1 MSFFKSIQSKYKSWN
16 RKRRGLIED
25 DYVDHASG
33 QSGSLWRS
41 FMGVVVLPLKML
53 FVPLRLIG
61 LIQTQDATTSNETE
75 ELGFSQRVLFVLK
88 QVLSL
93 PFLLLRE
100 PIRIFKS
107 LRRARTRDLLFALPA
122 IAILGFFGF
131 VFVQIFAYGEAI
143 DNRYA
148 RGAQIATEQK
158 DFELAKTYYQR
169 ILGDNNITPR
179 QQYDWAMILAQTGE
193 DEQAYALIEK
203 IAPSDAMGF
212 GPAHKLVAISI
223 ARQIEIAKDKALL
236 SKLRHHLVA
245 SRDLSP
251 EIEQVWAAYYIATE
265 QRDKAIASL
274 DRAAEKRPAF
284 YITISNLYKQ
294 GGQNA
299 ESANAL
305 KKAEIAFRKT
315 FKKDELEHQNRIAFA
330 NVLALLK
337 KYDEAEG
344 LLQQGVRVKP
354 DELIKRSLSDFYA
367 MRYDVARKSQSD
379 AQTQMDF
386 LTQAIEIDP
395 NYSAVYSRMI
405 QLFTEVRESPD
416 QAKKI
421 RSLFEEIVTGDR
433 PTALAHFALS
443 NILWI
448 VDERDQAKFHLEQA
462 YLLNND
468 FVIIIN
474 NLAWILAQGES
485 PDLERALE
493 LAETAVNRV
502 PDSPRFRDTLGTVLV
517 KLGRHRDAISELQ
530 LALSGVPDKNT
541 VHRKLAICY
550 KSIGMNDLAEM
561 HLQKIQSAANEK

>member
-16 RKRRGLIED
+16 RERRGLIED
-25 DYVDHASG
+25 DYVDHTGG

-107 LRRARTRDLLFALPA
+107 LRQARPRDLLFALPA

-131 VFVQIFAYGEAI
+131 VFIQIFAYGDAI

-158 DFELAKTYYQR
+158 DFALAKTYYQR

-203 IAPSDAMGF
+203 IAPDHAMGF

-236 SKLRHHLVA
+236 SKLRHHLIA

-251 EIEQVWAAYYIATE
+251 EIEQIWASYYIATE

-284 YITISNLYKQ
+284 YITISKLYKQ

-299 ESANAL
+299 ESVNAL
-305 KKAEIAFRKT
+305 KKAETAFRKT

-330 NVLALLK
+330 NVLALLE

-344 LLQQGVRVKP
+344 LLQQGIRVKP

-367 MRYDVARKSQSD
+367 MRYDLSRRKQD
-379 AQTQMDF
+379 DPQTQMDF

-405 QLFTEVRESPD
+405 QLFAEVHESPD

-421 RSLFEEIVTGDR
+421 RSLFQEIVTGDR

-448 VDERDQAKFHLEQA
+448 EGDRDSAEFHLEQA
-462 YLLNND
+462 YLINNN
-468 FVIIIN
+468 FVVIIN
-474 NLAWILAQGES
+474 NLAWILAHGEN

-493 LAETAVNRV
+493 LAETAVRRV
-502 PDSPRFRDTLGTVLV
+502 PENPRFRDTLGTVLL
-517 KLGRHRDAISELQ
+517 KSDEHRKAISELQ
-530 LALSGVPDKNT
+530 LALKGVPDKNA
-541 VHRKLAICY
+541 VHQKLAICY
-550 KSIGMNDLAEM
+550 KSLGMNDLSLL
-561 HLQKIQSAANEK
+561 HLGRIKTPSADK

>member
-1 MSFFKSIQSKYKSWN
+1 MSFIKTIQSKYHAWK
-16 RKRRGLIED
+16 RKRRGLLDD
-25 DYVDHASG
+25 DYGDRPIG
-33 QSGSLWRS
+33 YRS
-41 FMGVVVLPLKML
+41 PWKSVLDIAVFPLKVV
-53 FVPLRLIG
+53 FYPLRLVG
-61 LIQTQDATTSNETE
+61 LIQTQDAKTEGETE
-75 ELGFSQRVLFVLK
+75 ELGFSQRLLFVLK
-88 QVLSL
+88 QILTL

-100 PIRIFKS
+100 PVRIFTS
-107 LRRARTRDLLFALPA
+107 LRRAKRRDLLFALPA

-131 VFVQIFAYGEAI
+131 VFVQIFAYGTAI

-169 ILGDNNITPR
+169 ILGDNNITPQ

-223 ARQIEIAKDKALL
+223 ARQIDAAKDKALL

-367 MRYDVARKSQSD
+367 MRYDVARKSQAD

-541 VHRKLAICY
+541 VHRKLSICY

>member
-1 MSFFKSIQSKYKSWN
+1 MSFFKSIQSKYKSWY

-25 DYVDHASG
+25 DYVDHTGG

-107 LRRARTRDLLFALPA
+107 LRRARPRDLVFALPA

-131 VFVQIFAYGEAI
+131 VFIQIFAYGEAI

-158 DFELAKTYYQR
+158 DFKLAKTYYQR
-169 ILGDNNITPR
+169 ILGDDNITPR

-193 DEQAYALIEK
+193 DEQAFNLIKK
-203 IAPSDAMGF
+203 IAPDNAMGF
-212 GPAHKLVAISI
+212 GPAHKLVAVSI
-223 ARQIEIAKDKALL
+223 ARQIDAAKDKALL

-251 EIEQVWAAYYIATE
+251 EIEQVWAAYYVATE
-265 QRDKAIASL
+265 QTDRAIVSL
-274 DRAAEKRPAF
+274 RKAAEKNPTF
-284 YITISNLYKQ
+284 YISISKLYKQ
-294 GGQNA
+294 NGQNA
-299 ESANAL
+299 ECINAL
-305 KKAEIAFRKT
+305 EKAEIAFRRT
-315 FKKDELEHQNRIAFA
+315 FRSDQLDHNGRVAFA
-330 NVLALLK
+330 KVLALLE
-337 KYDEAEG
+337 KYDEAEKY
-344 LLQQGVRVKP
+344 LLQGRRVKP
-354 DELIKRSLSDFYA
+354 DQFITRSLADFYA
-367 MRYDVARKSQSD
+367 MRYDVARRKQAD
-379 AQTQMDF
+379 AQIQMDF
-386 LTQAIEIDP
+386 LTKAINTDP
-395 NYSAVYSRMI
+395 DYTAVYSRMI
-405 QLFTEVRESPD
+405 QLFVEARESPE

-421 RSLFEEIVTGDR
+421 RNLFEQLVTGNN

-448 VDERDQAKFHLEQA
+448 EGDRGSAEFHLEQA
-462 YLLNND
+462 YLINNN
-468 FVIIIN
+468 FVVIIN
-474 NLAWILAQGES
+474 NLAWILAHGEN

-493 LAETAVNRV
+493 LAETAVRRV
-502 PDSPRFRDTLGTVLV
+502 PENPRFRDTLGTVLL
-517 KLGRHRDAISELQ
+517 KSDEHRKAISELQ
-530 LALSGVPDKNT
+530 LALKGVPDKNA
-541 VHRKLAICY
+541 VHQKLAICY
-550 KSIGMNDLAEM
+550 KSLGMNDLALL
-561 HLQKIQSAANEK
+561 HLGRIKTPSADK

>member
-25 DYVDHASG
+25 DYVDHTGG

-107 LRRARTRDLLFALPA
+107 LRRARPRDLLFALPA

-158 DFELAKTYYQR
+158 DFALAKTYYQR

-223 ARQIEIAKDKALL
+223 ARQIDAAKDKALL

-299 ESANAL
+299 EAGNAL
-305 KKAEIAFRKT
+305 KKAETAFRKT

-367 MRYDVARKSQSD
+367 MRYDVARKSQAD

>member
-1 MSFFKSIQSKYKSWN
+1 MSFFKSIQSKYRSWN

-25 DYVDHASG
+25 DYVDHTGG
-33 QSGSLWRS
+33 QSGSFWRS

-75 ELGFSQRVLFVLK
+75 ELGFPQRVLFVLK
-88 QVLSL
+88 QILSL

-107 LRRARTRDLLFALPA
+107 LRRARPRDLLFALPA

-203 IAPSDAMGF
+203 IAPDDAMGF

-274 DRAAEKRPAF
+274 DRAAQKRPSF

-294 GGQNA
+294 SGQKT
-299 ESANAL
+299 ESVNAL
-305 KKAEIAFRKT
+305 KKAETSFRKT

-330 NVLALLK
+330 NVLALLEK
-337 KYDEAEG
+337 FDEAEG

-367 MRYDVARKSQSD
+367 MRYDLARRTQLD
-379 AQTQMDF
+379 PQTQMDF
-386 LTQAIEIDP
+386 LTKAIEIDP

-448 VDERDQAKFHLEQA
+448 VDERVQAKFHLEQA
-462 YLLNND
+462 YLLDND

-474 NLAWILAQGES
+474 NLAWILAQEES

-493 LAETAVNRV
+493 LAETAVSRV
-502 PDSPRFRDTLGTVLV
+502 PESPRFRDTLGTVLV
-517 KLGRHRDAISELQ
+517 KLGRHKEAISELQ
-530 LALSGVPDKNT
+530 LALSGVPDT
-541 VHRKLAICY
+541 APVHKKLAFCY

-561 HLQKIQSAANEK
+561 HLEKIRSAASEK

>member
-1 MSFFKSIQSKYKSWN
+1 MSFFKSIQSKYRSWN

-25 DYVDHASG
+25 DYVDHTGG

-107 LRRARTRDLLFALPA
+107 LRRARPRDLLFALPA

-203 IAPSDAMGF
+203 IAPDDAMGF

-223 ARQIEIAKDKALL
+223 ARQIDAAKDKALL

-462 YLLNND
+462 YLL
-468 FVIIIN
+468 
-474 NLAWILAQGES
+474 
-485 PDLERALE
+485 
-493 LAETAVNRV
+493 
-502 PDSPRFRDTLGTVLV
+502 
-517 KLGRHRDAISELQ
+517 
-530 LALSGVPDKNT
+530 
-541 VHRKLAICY
+541 
-550 KSIGMNDLAEM
+550 
-561 HLQKIQSAANEK
+561 

>member
-1 MSFFKSIQSKYKSWN
+1 
-16 RKRRGLIED
+16 
-25 DYVDHASG
+25 
-33 QSGSLWRS
+33 
-41 FMGVVVLPLKML
+41 
-53 FVPLRLIG
+53 
-61 LIQTQDATTSNETE
+61 
-75 ELGFSQRVLFVLK
+75 
-88 QVLSL
+88 
-93 PFLLLRE
+93 
-100 PIRIFKS
+100 
-107 LRRARTRDLLFALPA
+107 
-122 IAILGFFGF
+122 
-131 VFVQIFAYGEAI
+131 GEAI

-223 ARQIEIAKDKALL
+223 ARQIDAAKDKALL

-367 MRYDVARKSQSD
+367 MRYDVARKSQAD

-433 PTALAHFALS
+433 PTTLAHFALS

>member
-1 MSFFKSIQSKYKSWN
+1 M
-16 RKRRGLIED
+16 IED
-25 DYVDHASG
+25 DYVDHTGG

-41 FMGVVVLPLKML
+41 FMGIVVLPLKML

-107 LRRARTRDLLFALPA
+107 LRRARPRDLLFALPA

-169 ILGDNNITPR
+169 ILGANNITPR

-203 IAPSDAMGF
+203 IAPDDAMGF

-265 QRDKAIASL
+265 QRDKAITSL

-299 ESANAL
+299 ESVNAL
-305 KKAEIAFRKT
+305 KKAETAFRKT

-337 KYDEAEG
+337 KFDEAEG
-344 LLQQGVRVKP
+344 LLQQGMRVKP

-367 MRYDVARKSQSD
+367 MRYDVARQKQVD

-386 LTQAIEIDP
+386 LTKAIEVDP

-405 QLFTEVRESPD
+405 QLFKEVRESPD

-421 RSLFEEIVTGDR
+421 RLLFQEIVTGDR
-433 PTALAHFALS
+433 PTALAHFTLS

-448 VDERDQAKFHLEQA
+448 RGDRDSAEFHLEQA
-462 YLLNND
+462 YLINNN
-468 FVIIIN
+468 FVVIIN
-474 NLAWILAQGES
+474 NLAWILAHSEN

-493 LAETAVNRV
+493 LAETAVRRAPEN
-502 PDSPRFRDTLGTVLV
+502 PRFRDTLGTVLL
-517 KLGRHRDAISELQ
+517 KSDKHRKAISELQ
-530 LALSGVPDKNT
+530 LALKGVPDKNA
-541 VHRKLAICY
+541 VHQKLAICY
-550 KSIGMNDLAEM
+550 KSLGMNDLALL
-561 HLQKIQSAANEK
+561 HLGRIKTPSADK